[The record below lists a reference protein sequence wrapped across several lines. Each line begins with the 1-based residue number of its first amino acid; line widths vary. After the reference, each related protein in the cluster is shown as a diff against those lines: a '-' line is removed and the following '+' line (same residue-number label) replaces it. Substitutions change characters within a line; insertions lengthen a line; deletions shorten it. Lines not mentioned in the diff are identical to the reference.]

1 MKSRN
6 LRPVFAA
13 LALAAGLVVPVQA
26 TAQNFGAQNYGAQG
40 FETAFDAALGTELR
54 APRNYLPDLDTPLEQ
69 RIALLATGQEG
80 RIGVAAIDLTTG
92 EQISV
97 LGDQRFPLASTS
109 KIAIVATFLEGVDQG
124 KWKLDDEF
132 PLLERLPSKKL
143 SGTPAPLREGRKFQA
158 IDLIEMAITRS
169 DNEATDGL
177 LHVVGGPDAVN
188 DWVRRAGIAEFSVD
202 RYISTLVR
210 DDGEFDPARHIDLRD
225 SATPLAMA
233 KMLQGLH
240 EGKWLSVQ
248 SRTVLLGAMERCRTG
263 KARIPGQMPEDVTV
277 AHKTGSL
284 YNTSS
289 DIGIITSPEG
299 HSIALAIYVTGG
311 KNNKPYRYDRI
322 ATIARAIYDGY
333 TAPGRVYLNTGS
345 GSGAAAAN

>member
-1 MKSRN
+1 MAGGKFRA
-6 LRPVFAA
+6 VFAA
-13 LALAAGLVVPVQA
+13 LALGASFVAPFAASAQA
-26 TAQNFGAQNYGAQG
+26 QPTPHPAQG
-40 FETAFDAALGTELR
+40 FEAAFDSAFGTQPR
-54 APRNYLPDLDTPLEQ
+54 APRSYLPDYDTPLEQ
-69 RIALLATGQEG
+69 RVALLATNGEG
-80 RIGVAAIDLTTG
+80 RIGVAAIDLVTG

-124 KWKLDDEF
+124 KWKLTDEF

-143 SGTPAPLREGRKFQA
+143 SSEPAPMREGKKYQA
-158 IDLIEMAITRS
+158 IDLIEMTITRS
-169 DNEATDGL
+169 HNEATDGL
-177 LHVVGGPDAVN
+177 LYVVGGPDAVN
-188 DWVRRAGIAEFSVD
+188 DWARRAGIEDFSIN

-210 DDGEFDPARHIDLRD
+210 DDGEFDPARHIDQRD

-233 KMLQGLH
+233 QMLKGLH
-240 EGKWLSVQ
+240 EGKWLTPA
-248 SRTVLLGAMERCRTG
+248 SRAVLIGAMERCKTG
-263 KARIPGQMPEDVTV
+263 SARIPGQLPEGVIV

-289 DIGIITSPEG
+289 DVGIITGPDG
-299 HSIALAIYVTGG
+299 HAIAVAIYVTGG

-333 TAPGRVYLNTGS
+333 SGADRVYLNAAVGS
-345 GSGAAAAN
+345 AAAPN